1 MMRGHFV
8 AGFRAQ
14 PMLRQNRQHSGCVQL
29 FAAHYLLRTVCQ
41 LKPNGS
47 WLHVA
52 AMGGSFRGA
61 MNGTRRAP
69 TLAAVAPPPP
79 RQSARTRRGP
89 VRLAR
94 SICAAM
100 CGNGHHRSTCA
111 TRMTHVMGAKSPV
124 QPGGGFCVAAAMPTH
139 MVMAA
144 VPAAFVWPRM
154 SRTHS
159 LAFGLRAIYDD
170 LFSRRR
176 LYRQREKKKRVTMGR
191 AKPPNPRSSALP
203 PAPGCR
209 VLAGQAGRGRF
220 DGLRQ
225 AQRV

>member
-1 MMRGHFV
+1 MRGHFV

-14 PMLRQNRQHSGCVQL
+14 PMLRQKQQLSGCVQL

-41 LKPNGS
+41 LKQNGS
-47 WLHVA
+47 WLHAA

-61 MNGTRRAP
+61 INGTRRAP

-79 RQSARTRRGP
+79 RQSARTRRGL
-89 VRLAR
+89 VHLAR
-94 SICAAM
+94 SICAAL
-100 CGNGHHRSTCA
+100 CGNGHQRSTPF
-111 TRMTHVMGAKSPV
+111 TRMSRVMAAKSRVPR
-124 QPGGGFCVAAAMPTH
+124 GGGFCAAAAMPIHTA
-139 MVMAA
+139 MRV

-159 LAFGLRAIYDD
+159 LAFGLRAIYED
-170 LFSRRR
+170 LVSRRR

-203 PAPGCR
+203 LAPGCR